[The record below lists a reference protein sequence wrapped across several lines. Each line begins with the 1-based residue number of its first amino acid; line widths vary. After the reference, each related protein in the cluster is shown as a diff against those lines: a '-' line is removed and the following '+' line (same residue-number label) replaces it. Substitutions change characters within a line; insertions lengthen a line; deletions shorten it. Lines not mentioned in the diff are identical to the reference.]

1 MGVVC
6 YKAFMQWVWFAIRLS
21 CSGCGLLQGFHA
33 VGVVCYKAFMQWVW
47 FATRLSC
54 SGVRVRI

>member
-6 YKAFMQWVWFAIRLS
+6 YKAI
-21 CSGCGLLQGFHA
+21 HA
-33 VGVVCYKAFMQWVW
+33 VGVIFYKAFMQWVL
-47 FATRLSC
+47 FAIRLSC